1 MSVPA
6 AAVGARR
13 PAALAAAPRSTW
25 RAIAPATLMA
35 ATLAAV
41 YLIWQPPSAD
51 LAAQEFRTW
60 LFDQQGFTPWDG
72 QWFGGHHTPG
82 YSVLFPPLASL
93 LGPRLVGAIATVAGA
108 ALFAAIADGVWGE
121 RSRVGALW
129 FGAAVTASLFNGRMT
144 FALGV
149 AVGLAA
155 ILAMQ
160 RDRHLLGYAC
170 AVLTGLASPV
180 AALFLAL
187 AGCAWAIGDRR
198 RLGLGARGRR
208 IRSGRP
214 AGIRVPRGRDG
225 AVRDQRLPPRPRSS
239 ARSPLVVAARR
250 RAGPAHR
257 GGALRG
263 WPTCAAFLLDTPMG
277 GNATRLSTLFAGPL
291 LACALWGRRAT
302 ALAVIAP
309 FLVFLQLGPPI
320 RDVARAQADPAV
332 QRSFYAPLL
341 RFLDQEVET
350 LHEPVRVEVLP
361 TEDHWESRWV
371 ATRHPIARGWV
382 RQLDRRYG
390 PLFYEDR
397 LDPAAY
403 RRWVDRLGVSLVAV
417 PAAPLDYAAAREAGL
432 IRRGLPWLVP
442 TFRGGSW
449 VVYRGAAPG
458 RPVDP
463 PIRVTALDPSSVS
476 LTAVRPGTSLLRV
489 RFSPYWALVEGTGC
503 VARGPGGMTR
513 VTLRETG
520 RAAAGDPLLARA
532 RAQPGAALPRQR
544 LSTAPGSVVRETRPA
559 PLARA
564 VRMLG
569 WSRPWAYACAP
580 SRRASCRVGGSTSCG
595 SSSS

>member
-6 AAVGARR
+6 AAVGAPR
-13 PAALAAAPRSTW
+13 PVAAATAPRSTW

-35 ATLAAV
+35 ATLAAI

-60 LFDQQGFTPWDG
+60 LFEQEGFTPWDG
-72 QWFGGHHTPG
+72 QWFAGHHTPG
-82 YSVLFPPLASL
+82 YSVLFPPLASV

-160 RDRHLLGYAC
+160 RDRRLLGYAF
-170 AVLTGLASPV
+170 AVLTGLSSPV

-198 RLGLGARGRR
+198 RLGLGLAAAAFA
-208 IRSGRP
+208 P
-214 AGIRVPRGRDG
+214 AAALALAFPEGGTEPFVISAFLPVLVVCAVAVAVLPADERVLRTG
-225 AVRDQRLPPRPRSS
+225 AVLYGL
-239 ARSPLVVAARR
+239 A
-250 RAGPAHR
+250 
-257 GGALRG
+257 
-263 WPTCAAFLLDTPMG
+263 TCAAFLLDTPMG
-277 GNATRLSTLFAGPL
+277 GNATRLATLFAGPL
-291 LACALWGRRAT
+291 LACALWDRRT
-302 ALAVIAP
+302 ILLVVMAP
-309 FLVFLQLGPPI
+309 FLVFLQLGPPV
-320 RDVARAQADPAV
+320 RDVARAQDDPAV
-332 QRSFYAPLL
+332 ARSFYAPLL

-350 LHEPVRVEVLP
+350 LREPVRVEVLP

-390 PLFYEDR
+390 PLFYEGR

-403 RRWVDRLGVSLVAV
+403 RRWIDRLGVSLVAV
-417 PAAPLDYAAAREAGL
+417 PAAPLDYAAAGEAGL

-442 TFRGGSW
+442 TFRGGNW
-449 VVYRGAAPG
+449 VVYRVQ
-458 RPVDP
+458 RPAGLSTP
-463 PIRVTALDPSSVS
+463 PVRVTALDPSSVS
-476 LTAVRPGTSLLRV
+476 MTAVRPGTSVLRV

-503 VARGPGGMTR
+503 VARGAGGMTR

-520 RAAAGDPLLARA
+520 RARIAIRFSLVRAFSRGPRCRDAG
-532 RAQPGAALPRQR
+532 
-544 LSTAPGSVVRETRPA
+544 
-559 PLARA
+559 
-564 VRMLG
+564 
-569 WSRPWAYACAP
+569 
-580 SRRASCRVGGSTSCG
+580 
-595 SSSS
+595 

>member
-1 MSVPA
+1 MSSPA
-6 AAVGARR
+6 VVVGAQR
-13 PAALAAAPRSTW
+13 PAALAAAPHSTW
-25 RAIAPATLMA
+25 RAIALPTLLA

-41 YLIWQPPSAD
+41 YLIWAPPSAD

-60 LFDQQGFTPWDG
+60 LFDEVGFTPWDG

-93 LGPRLVGAIATVAGA
+93 LGPRLVGAVATVAGA
-108 ALFAAIADGVWGE
+108 ALFAAIADGAWGE

-149 AVGLAA
+149 AIGLAA

-160 RDRHLLGYAC
+160 RDRRVLGYAF

-187 AGCAWAIGDRR
+187 AGCAWAIGDRQR
-198 RLGLGARGRR
+198 RGLALAAAAFV
-208 IRSGRP
+208 P
-214 AGIRVPRGRDG
+214 AALLALAFPEGGTEPFVISAFLPVLAVAVVAVAVLPGDERVLRTG
-225 AVRDQRLPPRPRSS
+225 AVLY
-239 ARSPLVVAARR
+239 
-250 RAGPAHR
+250 
-257 GGALRG
+257 ALA
-263 WPTCAAFLLDTPMG
+263 TCAAFLLDTPMG
-277 GNATRLSTLFAGPL
+277 GNATRLCTLFAGPL
-291 LACALWGRRAT
+291 LACALWGRRT
-302 ALAVIAP
+302 TLLLVMAP
-309 FLVFLQLGPPI
+309 VLVFLQLGPPI
-320 RDVARAQADPAV
+320 RDVVRAQDDPAV

-390 PLFYEDR
+390 SLFYRKR

-403 RRWVDRLGVSLVAV
+403 RRWIDSLGVSLVAV
-417 PAAPLDYAAAREAGL
+417 PAAPLDYAAAPEAGL

-442 TFRGGSW
+442 AFRGGSW
-449 VVYRGAAPG
+449 VVYRVQ
-458 RPVDP
+458 RPTGLSDP

-476 LTAVRPGTSLLRV
+476 LTAVRPGTAIVRV

-503 VARGPGGMTR
+503 VARGRGGMSR
-513 VTLRETG
+513 VTLRQTG
-520 RAAAGDPLLARA
+520 RARLAIRFSLARLLS
-532 RAQPGAALPRQR
+532 RGPR
-544 LSTAPGSVVRETRPA
+544 
-559 PLARA
+559 
-564 VRMLG
+564 
-569 WSRPWAYACAP
+569 
-580 SRRASCRVGGSTSCG
+580 CRHSD
-595 SSSS
+595 

>member
-6 AAVGARR
+6 AAVGAQR
-13 PAALAAAPRSTW
+13 PAALAAAPGSTW
-25 RAIAPATLMA
+25 RAIAPATLLA

-60 LFDQQGFTPWDG
+60 LFDEVGFTPWDG

-160 RDRHLLGYAC
+160 RDRRVLGYAF

-187 AGCAWAIGDRR
+187 AGCAWAIGDRQR
-198 RLGLGARGRR
+198 RGLALAAAAFL
-208 IRSGRP
+208 P
-214 AGIRVPRGRDG
+214 AALLAFAFPEGGTEPFVISAFLPVLAVAVVAVVVLPADERVLRTG
-225 AVRDQRLPPRPRSS
+225 AVLYGL
-239 ARSPLVVAARR
+239 A
-250 RAGPAHR
+250 
-257 GGALRG
+257 
-263 WPTCAAFLLDTPMG
+263 TCAAFLLDTPMG
-277 GNATRLSTLFAGPL
+277 GNATRLCTLFGGPL
-291 LACALWGRRAT
+291 LACALWGRRT
-302 ALAVIAP
+302 TLLLVMAP
-309 FLVFLQLGPPI
+309 VLVFLQLGPPV
-320 RDVARAQADPAV
+320 RDVVRAQDDPAV

-350 LHEPVRVEVLP
+350 LREPVRVEVLP

-390 PLFYEDR
+390 PLFYRQR

-403 RRWVDRLGVSLVAV
+403 RRWIDSLGVSLVAV

-432 IRRGLPWLVP
+432 IRKGLPWLVP
-442 TFRGGSW
+442 AFRGGSW
-449 VVYRGAAPG
+449 VVYRVQ
-458 RPVDP
+458 RPTGLSNP
-463 PIRVTALDPSSVS
+463 PIRVTALDPASVS
-476 LTAVRPGTSLLRV
+476 LTAVRPGTSVVRV
-489 RFSPYWALVEGTGC
+489 RFSPYWGLVEGTGC
-503 VARGPGGMTR
+503 VARGPGGMSR
-513 VTLRETG
+513 VTLRQTG
-520 RAAAGDPLLARA
+520 RARLAIRFSLARVFS
-532 RAQPGAALPRQR
+532 RGPR
-544 LSTAPGSVVRETRPA
+544 
-559 PLARA
+559 
-564 VRMLG
+564 
-569 WSRPWAYACAP
+569 
-580 SRRASCRVGGSTSCG
+580 CRNSG
-595 SSSS
+595 